1 MAYQIGFLMD
11 QIAGHVTNYHN
22 LREVALHEP
31 ELNATWHEIHY
42 YKSGGAIENVRER
55 VLPFV
60 PSYFSGISRGAWE
73 IHKALRGRHYDAL
86 FSNAS
91 VGVFFSRTFQR
102 TPTLID
108 FDSTP
113 YQIDQM
119 EAYSNGNPDPKPVA
133 QFKWR
138 LSKKM
143 MEAAA
148 LLQAWSNW
156 AKESTIRDYGIDAK
170 KVIVNPPGI
179 KLDFWKPAPEQ
190 SERAPNTP
198 RRILFVGGDFRRKG
212 GKLLLEWFRQQTSG
226 NYELH
231 IVTREAVDS
240 APGLYIYHDMQPNT
254 PRLLD
259 LYHQS
264 DLFVLPSLG
273 ECFGIATVEA
283 MGTGL
288 PVITSDVGGV
298 ADIVDVGRNGFIV
311 PNNNVQELGRA
322 IASVFADEQRRAA
335 MGLQSRQIA
344 EQRFDVR
351 RNAARTFGYLKQIAD
366 AHSLPSLNVHMKR
379 SDKA

>member
-60 PSYFSGISRGAWE
+60 PTYFSGISRGAWE

-170 KVIVNPPGI
+170 KLLSIRPVSSSISGNPP
-179 KLDFWKPAPEQ
+179 
-190 SERAPNTP
+190 PNKVSAHRTRP
-198 RRILFVGGDFRRKG
+198 GAFYSLAAISGAKA
-212 GKLLLEWFRQQTSG
+212 G
-226 NYELH
+226 NYCLSGFGSKLR
-231 IVTREAVDS
+231 VT
-240 APGLYIYHDMQPNT
+240 
-254 PRLLD
+254 
-259 LYHQS
+259 
-264 DLFVLPSLG
+264 
-273 ECFGIATVEA
+273 
-283 MGTGL
+283 
-288 PVITSDVGGV
+288 TSC
-298 ADIVDVGRNGFIV
+298 I
-311 PNNNVQELGRA
+311 L
-322 IASVFADEQRRAA
+322 
-335 MGLQSRQIA
+335 
-344 EQRFDVR
+344 
-351 RNAARTFGYLKQIAD
+351 
-366 AHSLPSLNVHMKR
+366 
-379 SDKA
+379 

>member
-1 MAYQIGFLMD
+1 
-11 QIAGHVTNYHN
+11 
-22 LREVALHEP
+22 
-31 ELNATWHEIHY
+31 
-42 YKSGGAIENVRER
+42 
-55 VLPFV
+55 
-60 PSYFSGISRGAWE
+60 
-73 IHKALRGRHYDAL
+73 
-86 FSNAS
+86 
-91 VGVFFSRTFQR
+91 
-102 TPTLID
+102 
-108 FDSTP
+108 
-113 YQIDQM
+113 
-119 EAYSNGNPDPKPVA
+119 
-133 QFKWR
+133 
-138 LSKKM
+138 
-143 MEAAA
+143 
-148 LLQAWSNW
+148 
-156 AKESTIRDYGIDAK
+156 
-170 KVIVNPPGI
+170 
-179 KLDFWKPAPEQ
+179 
-190 SERAPNTP
+190 
-198 RRILFVGGDFRRKG
+198 
-212 GKLLLEWFRQQTSG
+212 
-226 NYELH
+226 
-231 IVTREAVDS
+231 
-240 APGLYIYHDMQPNT
+240 MQPNT

-311 PNNNVQELGRA
+311 PSNNVQELGRA